1 MVARCLACGW
11 ESDHGYTATELQ
23 EIVAQ
28 TGGRLAGFNGE
39 GEDHCPLCGAN
50 EILVVNED

>member
-1 MVARCLACGW
+1 MVARCVACGW

-39 GEDHCPLCGAN
+39 GEDRCPDCGSN